1 MAQLIISNLSGYTL
15 PVNLYGCDAYGNQC
29 ILISVIT
36 TPIPPQITINLPA
49 IFDTYPSLTV
59 KVTNDI
65 NCDTSRYLICKPDKK
80 EFQDGIVFY
89 FMDGEP
95 YDFQNI

>member
-36 TPIPPQITINLPA
+36 TPIPPQITI
-49 IFDTYPSLTV
+49 S
-59 KVTNDI
+59 
-65 NCDTSRYLICKPDKK
+65 
-80 EFQDGIVFY
+80 
-89 FMDGEP
+89 
-95 YDFQNI
+95 